1 MDLITY
7 DNAHK
12 VKDILLKG
20 NLDNKSIKL
29 EFKNIN
35 AKVNINGLTEVE
47 KSKIFIYEDM
57 DMFWFTNSLNEEDTD
72 GCIDIN
78 GHKEELYM
86 NIGSWGDNKYNIKN
100 MHLVLGITT
109 NKFGSAKEYFS
120 QIEISQALEDEN
132 YIYIVKN
139 ITDLAGRGSIS
150 RINTGL
156 KNDKDKKYER
166 RTRLVNRLNS
176 QVLVHNTK
184 DWMVISKINKEDLQN
199 NDKFN
204 SICYELIRDII
215 NYSFTIED
223 IIAEDKLK

>member
-7 DNAHK
+7 DNAQK

-20 NLDNKSIKL
+20 NLDNKSINL

-35 AKVNINGLTEVE
+35 AKVNINELTEVE
-47 KSKIFIYEDM
+47 KSQIFIDENV
-57 DMFWFTNSLNEEDTD
+57 DMFWFINSLNEEDTYL
-72 GCIDIN
+72 CVDIN

-86 NIGSWGDNKYNIKN
+86 NIGNWGDYKYNIKN
-100 MHLVLGITT
+100 MHIALGTTT
-109 NKFGSAKEYFS
+109 NKFGSGKEYFS

-139 ITDLAGRGSIS
+139 ITDLAGKGCIS

-156 KNDKDKKYER
+156 KNDKGKKYER

-176 QVLVHNTK
+176 EVLVHNTK
-184 DWMVISKINKEDLQN
+184 DCMVISKINKQDLQN

-204 SICYELIRDII
+204 SICYKLIRDII

>member
-12 VKDILLKG
+12 VKDILLNG
-20 NLDNKSIKL
+20 NFDNKSINL

-35 AKVNINGLTEVE
+35 AKVYINGLTEVE
-47 KSKIFIYEDM
+47 KSEIFIYEDM
-57 DMFWFTNSLNEEDTD
+57 DMFWFINSLNEEDTY

-100 MHLVLGITT
+100 MHLVLGTT
-109 NKFGSAKEYFS
+109 THKFGSAKEYFS

-139 ITDLAGRGSIS
+139 ITDLAGKGCIS

-204 SICYELIRDII
+204 SICYKLIKDII

>member
-35 AKVNINGLTEVE
+35 AKVNINGLTAVE

-100 MHLVLGITT
+100 MHLVLRITT

>member
-120 QIEISQALEDEN
+120 QIEISQALEYEN

>member
-12 VKDILLKG
+12 IKDILLNG
-20 NLDNKSIKL
+20 YFDNKSINL

-35 AKVNINGLTEVE
+35 AKVNINGLTEAG
-47 KSKIFIYEDM
+47 KSEMFIDEDLEIFGFI
-57 DMFWFTNSLNEEDTD
+57 NSLNEEDTY
-72 GCIDIN
+72 GCIDIS

-86 NIGSWGDNKYNIKN
+86 NIGSWGDYKYDIKN
-100 MHLVLGITT
+100 MHLALGTTT
-109 NKFGSAKEYFS
+109 NKFGGSKEYFS

-139 ITDLAGRGSIS
+139 ITDLAGKGCIS

-156 KNDKDKKYER
+156 KSDKDKKYER

-176 QVLVHNTK
+176 EVLVHNTK
-184 DWMVISKINKEDLQN
+184 DWMVISKINKEDLKN
-199 NDKFN
+199 NNKFN